1 MVINIF
7 NTTRPGIGLL
17 VCFTLLAATQAHAGQ
32 TLFPRPQSLQPA
44 IAFWTRVF
52 TEIDSGAG
60 FIHDNRHLAVVY
72 ETLEFK
78 GFVNN
83 GQMAVVMD
91 EARAGIDFGEY
102 PRPEGNR
109 RLQRLRAREQRLPG
123 MRLCGCQQRET
134 DQEADARTCRIED
147 VDHHD
152 CRSMPCPPCEGFYG
166 ACTGEICNYRSG
178 QGCHRTG
185 LWTASFREY
194 LEASRPRARVQCAPI
209 FSGDDR

>member
-1 MVINIF
+1 MPE
-7 NTTRPGIGLL
+7 RPLLGRRQLLALASGQRQQGIAIARDRRLD
-17 VCFTLLAATQAHAGQ
+17 TLL
-32 TLFPRPQSLQPA
+32 L
-44 IAFWTRVF
+44 
-52 TEIDSGAG
+52 
-60 FIHDNRHLAVVY
+60 LAVAVGG
-72 ETLEFK
+72 LEFK

-178 QGCHRTG
+178 RGCHRTG

-194 LEASRPRARVQCAPI
+194 LEASRPRARVQCARN
-209 FSGDDR
+209 FRR